1 MTPPAT
7 PRFRPATP
15 DDAPHLARFVNMAGE
30 GLPFY
35 LWQRMAG
42 PGQIPWDVG
51 HARARRDSG
60 SFSWRNAILRV
71 DESGEP
77 IACLIGYPLEDH
89 PAPVDYSTLPPM
101 FEPLQRLEDLAPGTW
116 YINVL
121 ATLESHRHRGHG
133 RELLALAENLAA
145 SQRKRG
151 LSIIV
156 SDANTG
162 ARRLYTS
169 LGYQE
174 VAQRPMVKEQW
185 ENPGSHWVLLTKH
198 PVA

>member
-1 MTPPAT
+1 MAPPAT

-15 DDAPHLARFVNMAGE
+15 DDAHQLAVFVNMAGE

-35 LWQRMAG
+35 LWERMAG
-42 PGQIPWDVG
+42 AGQTPWDVG

-77 IACLIGYPLEDH
+77 IACLIGYPLEDN

-121 ATLESHRHRGHG
+121 ATLESHRRRGHG
-133 RELLALAENLAA
+133 RELLALAESLAA
-145 SQRKRG
+145 SKGKRG

-169 LGYQE
+169 LGYRE

-185 ENPGSHWVLLTKH
+185 ESPGSNWVLLTKH
-198 PVA
+198 PAA